1 MCCMMHTMDH
11 SGHETQTMQVSA
23 SQNESPLDILKR
35 RYALGE
41 ITQAQFEE
49 MKRVLGLAGDTAAV
63 SPTTT
68 HAHH

>member
-1 MCCMMHTMDH
+1 
-11 SGHETQTMQVSA
+11 MQVSA